1 VFYDTKI
8 IIKANIKD
16 YNFNETGIKY
26 MSKMKG
32 LDPYLLDLLAV
43 NFLEL
48 AIDNGLTKKD
58 VLDHFKN
65 NYELVLKEKESRK

>member
-1 VFYDTKI
+1 MFYDTKI

-16 YNFNETGIKY
+16 YNFNESGIKY

-32 LDPYLLDLLAV
+32 SDAYLLDLLAV

>member
-1 VFYDTKI
+1 MFYDTKI

-16 YNFNETGIKY
+16 YNFNESGIKY

-32 LDPYLLDLLAV
+32 LDLYLLDLLAV

>member
-1 VFYDTKI
+1 MFYDTKI

-48 AIDNGLTKKD
+48 AIDNGLTKKY

>member
-1 VFYDTKI
+1 MFYDTKI

-48 AIDNGLTKKD
+48 AIDNRLTKKD

>member
-1 VFYDTKI
+1 MFYDTKI

-16 YNFNETGIKY
+16 YNFNESGIKY
-26 MSKMKG
+26 MRKMKG